1 MSLAGIAPAAAAAVG
16 AANASP
22 EAEAPASIAHVAL
35 LLAVVLVA
43 AKLGG
48 EAATRLKQP
57 PVLGE
62 LLAGIVLGNLPLP
75 GTHGLGTDPAVDV
88 LSQLAVL
95 LLLFEVGLQS
105 TVREV
110 LSVGGAAIRVA
121 LLGTVGSLVAG
132 VGVAWIVLPNAPVVA
147 RVFVAAAITATSV
160 GITARVFK
168 DLGQTRSVEARTILG
183 AAVIDDILGLIVLAI
198 ATGVITGGEGGGG
211 PKPLGIALTVG
222 KTVGFLAVAIAV
234 GVKVTPRLFGYAAR
248 LRTSGALLALGLAF
262 CFFLSWAASLI
273 GLAPLIGA
281 FAAGLVLEDLHSARF
296 VARGERSLAEQIE
309 PIAGFLVP
317 VFFVV
322 MGVRAD
328 VRAFLHRETLVL
340 AGALTAAAIVGKLA
354 CAAGPGKGTSRLT
367 VAFGMVPRG
376 EVTLVFASIGGA
388 ALVGGVPV
396 VDASGYSALVMVV
409 VLTTL
414 VAPTAL
420 KWSFAR
426 AKAAGA

>member
-1 MSLAGIAPAAAAAVG
+1 MLGSFVIAATTG
-16 AANASP
+16 AA
-22 EAEAPASIAHVAL
+22 ETEGAPSVAHVAL

-48 EAATRLKQP
+48 ELATRLKQP

-62 LLAGIVLGNLPLP
+62 LLAGLLLGNFPLP
-75 GTHGLGTDPAVDV
+75 GTRELGTDPAVDM

-95 LLLFEVGLQS
+95 MLLFEVGLQS

-110 LSVGGAAIRVA
+110 LSVGAAAIRVA
-121 LLGTVGSLVAG
+121 LLGTVGSLAAG
-132 VGVAWIVLPNAPVVA
+132 VGVAWLVLPEAPVLT

-168 DLGQTRSVEARTILG
+168 DLGQARSVEARTILG

-198 ATGVITGGEGGGG
+198 ATGMITGGEGGGG
-211 PKPLGIALTVG
+211 PRPLGIALTVG
-222 KTVGFLAVAIAV
+222 KTIGFLALAIAV

-248 LRTSGALLALGLAF
+248 LRTSGALLAVGLAF

-296 VARGERSLAEQIE
+296 VARGEKSLSEQIE

-328 VRAFLHRETLVL
+328 VRAFLHRETLLL
-340 AGALTAAAIVGKLA
+340 AGALTAAALVGKLV
-354 CAAGPGKGTSRLT
+354 CSAGPARGTNRLV

-376 EVTLVFASIGGA
+376 EVTLVFASIGVKALLGGA
-388 ALVGGVPV
+388 PV
-396 VDASGYSALVMVV
+396 LDANAYSALVMVV

-414 VAPTAL
+414 VTPTAL

-426 AKAAGA
+426 PSKASAA